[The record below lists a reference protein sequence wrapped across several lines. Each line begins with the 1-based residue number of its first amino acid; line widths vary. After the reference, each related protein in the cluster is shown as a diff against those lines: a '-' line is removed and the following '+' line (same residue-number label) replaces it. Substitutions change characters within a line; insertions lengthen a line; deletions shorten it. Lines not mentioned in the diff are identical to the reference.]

1 MLIRH
6 IMKDKFG
13 MEQRKAR
20 VSSNSQ
26 TVTGTRANG
35 VMTNKMVMDSTSLL
49 RIRPLLNR
57 TGKTVRGRTMLG
69 Q

>member
-1 MLIRH
+1 
-6 IMKDKFG
+6 MKDKFG
-13 MEQRKAR
+13 MVRKKAR

-35 VMTNKMVMDSTSLL
+35 VMTSKMVMDSTSTL
-49 RIRPLLNR
+49 RIRPLPNR
-57 TGKTVRGRTMLG
+57 SGKMERRRTMLG